1 MIPSDVASRLQVTAD
16 AALRPVAN
24 IQEITDKLAGLA
36 PGQRLMADIQALMPN
51 GTYRALINQR
61 DVILALPFSAKAGDS
76 LELEVVSSDG
86 KLTLAL
92 RSPPPGEGGKAH
104 AESVPTTLSRT
115 GQLIG
120 SLFGNSGNTK
130 SSPTLT
136 PTALNGN
143 QPIARSPP
151 ISAQD
156 ILPLLKQAIT
166 QSGLFYESHQAEWIN
181 GRFDK
186 NALLQEPQGKL
197 PPNFAPRATSASPLA
212 QNHASALAQQNAPA
226 LARGALA
233 VPPHDTLHLAA
244 PSELAAALRPR
255 SAASPQATP
264 SAVHANLPNERFGA
278 TYRPLPTSLAP
289 SGQNLASALTVQR
302 EPLTQG
308 ALNTPLP
315 ATPGD
320 LSAAP
325 FPSSDTATP
334 PEIAPPA
341 TPANRRYDAAYR
353 SMAASLGPLVP
364 NPASALTAQRE
375 PLTQGVLSRPPLP
388 SMPIPAAA
396 GDLAATAL
404 PSGDTT
410 TPPEIAPP
418 ATPANRQHDA
428 AYRSMAASLGPLV
441 PNPASVLT
449 AQREPLAQ
457 GVLSVALPAT
467 PGDLAAAPRPGDN
480 ATPLPP
486 TTSQTT
492 HATEAAQAPTATAQ
506 ETLTSPLTGTALPA
520 APGELAGAP
529 RQGGA
534 ATASSTQTLPPT
546 PAANEQPVVVAPS
559 TAALLAPTAQ
569 NATSS
574 LTPQSAPLAQRELAA
589 PLPGAPPPAVPGAL
603 AAAAPRPHDD
613 AAPSL
618 ANGSPGALT
627 QSNSTRQSAEIEAK
641 ARPDKTTSSASQA
654 AAQPA
659 QLVAPPALPLVQ
671 QQLEALAT
679 QNFVWQGQVWPGQ
692 TMRWEIEEETKHQG
706 GADSAADDG
715 TASRWQTRLRLTL
728 PNLGEVD
735 AQIKLQGHEITLAL
749 TAGST
754 ETQSLL
760 RNATEFLRSQLGEA
774 GLALSSLGVGPSK
787 ES

>member
-61 DVILALPFSAKAGDS
+61 DVVLALPFSAKAGDS

-92 RSPPPGEGGKAH
+92 RSPLPGEGGKAH

-120 SLFGNSGNTK
+120 SLFGNSGDTK
-130 SSPTLT
+130 SGPTLT

-156 ILPLLKQAIT
+156 ILPFLKQAIT

-197 PPNFAPRATSASPLA
+197 PSHFVPRATSASPLA
-212 QNHASALAQQNAPA
+212 QNHASALAPHSA
-226 LARGALA
+226 LPIARGALA
-233 VPPHDTLHLAA
+233 APPRATLLSLA
-244 PSELAAALRPR
+244 PGELAAAPRPSDDAR
-255 SAASPQATP
+255 ASPSTVP
-264 SAVHANLPNERFGA
+264 VNLTLSRQ
-278 TYRPLPTSLAP
+278 LP
-289 SGQNLASALTVQR
+289 G
-302 EPLTQG
+302 
-308 ALNTPLP
+308 TPL
-315 ATPGD
+315 AAAPGD
-320 LSAAP
+320 LAATP
-325 FPSSDTATP
+325 FPGGDTATP

-341 TPANRRYDAAYR
+341 TPANRRHDAAYR
-353 SMAASLGPLVP
+353 SMAASLGPLLQ
-364 NPASALTAQRE
+364 NPASALAAQRE
-375 PLTQGVLSRPPLP
+375 PLTQGALSRPLP
-388 SMPIPAAA
+388 GTLLPTAP
-396 GDLAATAL
+396 GDLAATAF
-404 PSGDTT
+404 PSGDTAM
-410 TPPEIAPP
+410 PPEIAPP
-418 ATPANRQHDA
+418 ATPANRRHDA

-441 PNPASVLT
+441 PNPAAALT

-457 GVLSVALPAT
+457 GALSAALPGTLLPAT
-467 PGDLAAAPRPGDN
+467 PGELAAAPRPGDN

-486 TTSQTT
+486 TTSPTTPANERLAAVVSATVSTQT
-492 HATEAAQAPTATAQ
+492 PTAQ

-534 ATASSTQTLPPT
+534 ATASAQTLPPT
-546 PAANEQPVVVAPS
+546 PAANEQPVIVAPS
-559 TAALLAPTAQ
+559 TTTLLAPTAQ
-569 NATSS
+569 NAASS
-574 LTPQSAPLAQRELAA
+574 LTAQSAPLAQGELAA
-589 PLPGAPPPAVPGAL
+589 PLPGAPPPAVPDAL
-603 AAAAPRPHDD
+603 AAAAPRPHGD
-613 AAPSL
+613 AAPSPQIPI

-627 QSNSTRQSAEIEAK
+627 PSNSTRQSAEIETK

-692 TMRWEIEEETKHQG
+692 TMRWEIEEEAKHQG